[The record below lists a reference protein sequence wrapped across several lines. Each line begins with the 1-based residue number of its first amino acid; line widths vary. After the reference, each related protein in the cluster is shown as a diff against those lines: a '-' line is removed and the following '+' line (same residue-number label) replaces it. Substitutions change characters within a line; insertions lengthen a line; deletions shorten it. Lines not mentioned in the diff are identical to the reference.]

1 MFTVDDE
8 KLCAVQDCLD
18 QVARQCMKTIGRS
31 GLSDQL
37 NSHLAKFL
45 YGCMNQRLTIVR
57 RVRER
62 GPREFDKVLKFA
74 AQALQILQQADVELQ
89 TRADSTPTT

>member
-1 MFTVDDE
+1 MFTVDE
-8 KLCAVQDCLD
+8 AKLLAVQKCLD
-18 QVARQCMKTIGRS
+18 QVARECMKTIGRT

-37 NSHLAKFL
+37 NAHLAKFL

-62 GPREFDKVLKFA
+62 GPQEFDKVLKFA
-74 AQALQILQQADVELQ
+74 SRALLILQQAE
-89 TRADSTPTT
+89 AEC